1 MKAKIPAAL
10 REQVWLVFC
19 GDRLFKHKCLVVW
32 CENVMTPFNFEVGH
46 NVPESKGGATD
57 ISNLRP
63 ICSKCNRS
71 MGDEY
76 TIDEFSK
83 LSRPSPHLWECF
95 RFADKTKPNVSYN
108 ADVDGHRPFAHRGED
123 FGKYT
128 H

>member
-1 MKAKIPAAL
+1 MKVKIPAAL
-10 REQVWLVFC
+10 REQVWLAFC
-19 GDRLFKHKCLVVW
+19 GDRLFKHKCLVTW

-57 ISNLRP
+57 MSNLRP
-63 ICSKCNRS
+63 ICGKCNRS

-83 LSRPSPHLWECF
+83 LSRPNPHLWECF
-95 RFADKTKPNVSYN
+95 RFADKTKPDISYN
-108 ADVDGHRPFAHRGED
+108 ADVDGHRPFARRGENL
-123 FGKYT
+123 GKYP